1 MYSPQKLAAIEAAVI
16 EVAILAGQYLKHE
29 HGRFASEATE
39 LKGKNNLV
47 SYVDRQAEAM
57 IMQGL
62 ASLVPDAV
70 FLGEETGMQGDE
82 SADWM
87 WIVDPL
93 DGTTNF
99 IHGLPLFS
107 VSIALCYQRE
117 PVVGVVYEPMREECF
132 SAYTG
137 SGTKLN
143 GVSIHVSSAQ
153 QLETS
158 LLATGFPYFKFELM
172 TEYLALLGHLMEATR
187 GMRRMGSAA
196 IDLAYTACGRFEGF
210 FEYNLSPWDVAA
222 GVLLVREAGGT
233 VTAFENL
240 RSPIFGQQ
248 IVASNGAIHQ
258 ALRATIRTYFKID
271 ERD

>member
-1 MYSPQKLAAIEAAVI
+1 MMNTEKLQWLEEQIIRVAREA
-16 EVAILAGQYLKHE
+16 GHYLKE
-29 HGRFASEATE
+29 ENQRFSSEATE
-39 LKGKNNLV
+39 YKGKNNLV
-47 SYVDRQAEAM
+47 SYVDRQAEAL
-57 IMQGL
+57 ILTGL
-62 ASLVPDAV
+62 TPLMEEAV
-70 FLGEETGMQGDE
+70 FLGEESGINGDE
-82 SADWM
+82 SAEWM

-107 VSIALCYQRE
+107 VSIALCYQQE
-117 PVVGVVYEPMREECF
+117 PVVGVVYEPMRDECF
-132 SAYTG
+132 SAA
-137 SGTKLN
+137 SGLGARLN
-143 GVSIHVSSAQ
+143 GNPIKVSTSG

-158 LLATGFPYFKFELM
+158 LLATGFPYFRFELM
-172 TEYLALLGHLMEATR
+172 NEYLSLLGHLMEATR

-233 VTAFENL
+233 VTAFEQK

-248 IVASNGAIHQ
+248 IVASNSYVHHELLSVIQSHFRITQ
-258 ALRATIRTYFKID
+258 
-271 ERD
+271 